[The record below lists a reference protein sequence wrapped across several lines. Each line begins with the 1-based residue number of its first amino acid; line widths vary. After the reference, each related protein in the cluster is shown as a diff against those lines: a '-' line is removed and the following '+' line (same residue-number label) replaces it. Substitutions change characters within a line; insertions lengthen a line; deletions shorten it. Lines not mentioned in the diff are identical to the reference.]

1 MNYSYEPITVDH
13 HVIPLGRV
21 VDVTHARGERSALC
35 DLFDRLGPDAPTL
48 CAGWTTYD
56 LAAHLV
62 LRERRPDALPGIAL
76 RPLARHTTSVQEGLK
91 ARHPYPELVGLVRKP
106 GGVYGLLPFL
116 DEAVNTLEL
125 FVHHEDVRRAQP
137 SWEPR
142 ELLEDFE
149 RLMWKR
155 VSAGG
160 RLMLRRSPVGVVLH
174 RLGGGVALGGPQIGP
189 KVEVTGKAGE
199 LLLFCFGRQSHARV
213 ELRGDPDAIER
224 LRGARLGL

>member
-1 MNYSYEPITVDH
+1 M
-13 HVIPLGRV
+13 
-21 VDVTHARGERSALC
+21 THARGERSALC

-62 LRERRPDALPGIAL
+62 LRERRPDAMGGIAL
-76 RPLARHTTSVQEGLK
+76 KPLAGYTASVQNALK
-91 ARHPYPELVGLVRKP
+91 ARHPFPELVGLVRRP
-106 GGVYGLLPFL
+106 GGVFGLLPFL

-142 ELLEDFE
+142 ELPADLD
-149 RLMWKR
+149 LVVWKR
-155 VSAGG
+155 VSTGA

-174 RLGGGVALGGPQIGP
+174 RLGGGVALGGPREGAR
-189 KVEVTGKAGE
+189 VEVTGPAQE
-199 LLLFCFGRQSHARV
+199 LLMFCFGRQSHARV
-213 ELRGDPDAIER
+213 DLTGDPSDVTR
-224 LRGARLGL
+224 LREAPLGL